1 MIEPALQASVSL
13 SNNNYTLGWGSMAAG
28 ENLKHVTTLP
38 NSLIANI
45 LANKARGSMCY
56 LKSME

>member
-1 MIEPALQASVSL
+1 
-13 SNNNYTLGWGSMAAG
+13 MAAG

-56 LKSME
+56 LKSMESGTPVYIAGACETASAT